1 MSTVEKYTLKN
12 DTEIPA
18 IGFGTWQTPDG
29 DTAVSSVK
37 AALEYGY
44 RHIDTAAAYQNEQ
57 SVGKAII
64 ESGVPR
70 EEIFVTSKLN
80 NPDRGYDTTLKAF
93 AKTLKELEL
102 DYLDLY
108 LIHWPAAANQFDNWK
123 QINSDTWR
131 AFEELYQAGK
141 IKAIGVSNFK
151 THHLEELLKTAEIIP
166 MVNQIEYHPGFRQ
179 QEIVDFC
186 NAHEILIEAWSPL
199 GTGKMLDNDSLK
211 EIAAK
216 YATSV
221 AQLCI
226 KWCLQN
232 EVLPLPKSVTPARIK
247 QNLDVNQ
254 FTISDED
261 LQMIN
266 ELPYIGGSG
275 MDPDKINF

>member
-211 EIAAK
+211 EVAAK

-247 QNLDVNQ
+247 QNLDINQ